1 MGEVGKGYRGKEGRP
16 VFVLSQDRR
25 KEKRMAESRK
35 RKTRIS
41 LLSKK
46 KRGGQNGST
55 LIPTTD
61 LGNYYRL
68 WLNEMLRVIMVS
80 ELDP

>member
-1 MGEVGKGYRGKEGRP
+1 MGEVGKGYRGKERRP
-16 VFVLSQDRR
+16 VFVLSQNRG
-25 KEKRMAESRK
+25 KEKKMAESRK

-46 KRGGQNGST
+46 KKRENGST

-68 WLNEMLRVIMVS
+68 WLNEMLRVIMAS